1 VESTGELYG
10 EFLLEPYKRDPETIL
25 NQVQHRIKDD
35 RVTNGLYHD
44 LQFVIGVVEV
54 M

>member
-10 EFLLEPYKRDPETIL
+10 EFLLEPYKRDPGTIL
-25 NQVQHRIKDD
+25 NQVQHRIQDD
-35 RVTNGLYHD
+35 RVTIGLCHD
-44 LQFVIGVVEV
+44 LQLVIGVFDV